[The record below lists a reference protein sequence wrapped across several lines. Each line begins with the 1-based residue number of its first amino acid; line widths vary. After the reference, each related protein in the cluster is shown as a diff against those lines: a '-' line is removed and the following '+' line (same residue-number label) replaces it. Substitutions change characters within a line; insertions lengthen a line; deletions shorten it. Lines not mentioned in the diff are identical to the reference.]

1 MDDLVELIQA
11 FRIKKGWDRS
21 DTPYRLSKSIVVEAV
36 ELLNCFKDESYDLN
50 ELEKELADVLL
61 NVLSLL
67 HDLDLDALSL
77 LKNKLKEV
85 DLKYPD
91 RHD

>member
-1 MDDLVELIQA
+1 MEELFELIQA
-11 FRIKKGWDRS
+11 FRIKKGWDQS

-36 ELLNCFKDESYDLN
+36 ELLSCFDGEAFNQDELTA
-50 ELEKELADVLL
+50 ELADVLL

-67 HDLDLDALSL
+67 KDLDLDAYTILTT
-77 LKNKLKEV
+77 KLRDV

-91 RHD
+91 AP

>member
-1 MDDLVELIQA
+1 MDELIQLIQD
-11 FRIKKGWDRS
+11 FRIKKGWDVS

-36 ELLNCFKDESYDLN
+36 ELLNCFEQDRYQKDEVS
-50 ELEKELADVLL
+50 KELADVLL

-67 HDLDLDALSL
+67 HDLDFDAYTI
-77 LKNKLKEV
+77 LKDKLYEV

-91 RHD
+91 AP

>member
-1 MDDLVELIQA
+1 MEELFELIQA

-36 ELLNCFKDESYDLN
+36 ELLNCFDHETFQEN
-50 ELEKELADVLL
+50 ELKQELADVLL

-67 HDLDLDALSL
+67 HDLDLDAYTL
-77 LKNKLKEV
+77 LKDKLSVV
-85 DLKYPD
+85 DQKYPD
-91 RHD
+91 AS

>member
-1 MDDLVELIQA
+1 MQELFELIQA
-11 FRIKKGWDRS
+11 FRVKKGWDRS

-36 ELLNCFKDESYDLN
+36 ELLSCFDGDDYDAA
-50 ELEKELADVLL
+50 ELKAELADVLL

-67 HDLDLDALSL
+67 KDLDLDAYTLVQA
-77 LKNKLKEV
+77 KLREV

-91 RHD
+91 AP

>member
-1 MDDLVELIQA
+1 MEELFELIQA
-11 FRIKKGWDRS
+11 FRAKKGWDQT

-36 ELLNCFKDESYDLN
+36 ELLNCFDGDRYDAH
-50 ELEKELADVLL
+50 ELQAELADVLL

-67 HDLDLDALSL
+67 KDLDLDAYAILRA
-77 LKNKLKEV
+77 KLREV

-91 RHD
+91 AP

>member
-1 MDDLVELIQA
+1 MDELFELIQN
-11 FRIKKGWDRS
+11 FRVKKGWDLS

-36 ELLNCFKDESYDLN
+36 ELLNCFEHDAYQKDELQ
-50 ELEKELADVLL
+50 KELADVLL

-67 HDLDLDALSL
+67 HDCDLDAYTI
-77 LKNKLKEV
+77 LKDKLNDV

-91 RHD
+91 AL